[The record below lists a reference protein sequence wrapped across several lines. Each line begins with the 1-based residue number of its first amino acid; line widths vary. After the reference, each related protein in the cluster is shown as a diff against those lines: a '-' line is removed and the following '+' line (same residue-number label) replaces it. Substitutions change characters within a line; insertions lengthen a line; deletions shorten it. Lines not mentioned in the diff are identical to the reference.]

1 LGIANNPQLISSYS
15 FMNFTARSI
24 PYHQTGYFSKIVS
37 AYLEGNEFL
46 KTFYTHPVS
55 FEGIEASIRDREKF
69 PTDRSMLVRVLKE
82 QYADLAIEDAVKANL
97 EKLAGQN
104 TFTVTTAHQPAI
116 FTGNLYFI
124 YKILHV
130 VHLASTFAARYPD
143 KHFVPV
149 FFMGSEDAD
158 IDELGHV
165 YLNREKLVWDTKQ
178 TGAVGRMNTEGLEK
192 IIDRIEGEFSGY
204 EHGAGLVQMLKECY
218 LESDNIQQAT
228 LKLLHRLF
236 GAQGL
241 IILIPDNRLFKSS
254 MRGIFKDDL
263 TNHTPYSITSQ
274 NILQLSK
281 QFAVQANPREI
292 NLFYLRDEIR
302 ERLEWQNGRFVVVN
316 TPIQFSPEEMEK
328 ELANF
333 PERFSPNVIL
343 RGLFQETILP
353 NIAFVGG
360 GGETAY
366 WLELKPLF
374 KHYRVPFPVLILRNS
389 FLIIRKKVGE
399 KLDKTGVSATE
410 IFNTEEI
417 LMENFVRLHSTR
429 ELSLDKQMREARN
442 FYEQLK
448 EISGAVDKTL
458 EQHVEKLSVQSHQ
471 KLEELE
477 KKILRAEKK
486 NHEEVRRKIHEIR
499 EVLFPLDNLQERIDN
514 FIPWYAEF
522 GKDFLDELLR
532 HSLDLEQEFII
543 LEEKL

>member
-1 LGIANNPQLISSYS
+1 
-15 FMNFTARSI
+15 MNFTASTV
-24 PYHQTGYFSKIVS
+24 PYQQTGYFSKIVT

-46 KTFYTHPVS
+46 KQFYTHPVS
-55 FEGIEASIRDREKF
+55 FDGIEASIRDREKF
-69 PTDRSMLVRVLKE
+69 PTDRSVLVRVLKE
-82 QYADLAIEDAVKANL
+82 QYADLACEDAVMKNL
-97 EKLAGQN
+97 ERLADKN

-130 VHLASTFAARYPD
+130 VHLASAFAARYPD

-165 YLNREKLVWDTKQ
+165 YLDREKHVWETKQ
-178 TGAVGRMNTEGLEK
+178 TGAVGRMHTEGLEK
-192 IIDRIEGEFSGY
+192 IIQRIEGEFSGY
-204 EHGAGLVQMLKECY
+204 SHGAALVHLLKECY
-218 LESDNIQQAT
+218 LDSENIQQAT
-228 LKLLHRLF
+228 LKLLNRLF
-236 GAQGL
+236 GSEGL
-241 IILIPDNRLFKSS
+241 VVVIPDNRFFKSA

-274 NILQLSK
+274 NILELSK
-281 QFAVQANPREI
+281 HFTVQANPREI

-316 TPIQFSPEEMEK
+316 TSIQFSPEEMEK

-374 KHYRVPFPVLILRNS
+374 NHYRVPFPVLILRNS
-389 FLIIRKKVGE
+389 FLIIRKKLGE
-399 KLDKTGVSATE
+399 KLDKTGISDAE
-410 IFNTEEI
+410 IFNSEET
-417 LMENFVRLHSTR
+417 LMENFVRRNSTR
-429 ELSLDKQMREARN
+429 ELNLDKQMQEMRD
-442 FYEQLK
+442 FYDKLRD
-448 EISGAVDKTL
+448 ISGAVDKTL
-458 EQHVEKLSVQSHQ
+458 EQHVEKLSAQSIQ

-486 NHEEVRRKIHEIR
+486 NHEEVRRRIHEIR
-499 EVLFPLDNLQERIDN
+499 EVLFPLENLQERIDN

-522 GKDFLDELLR
+522 GKSFLDELLR
-532 HSLDLEQEFII
+532 NSLDLEQEFII

>member
-1 LGIANNPQLISSYS
+1 
-15 FMNFTARSI
+15 MNFTARTV
-24 PYHQTGYFSKIVS
+24 PYQQTGYFSKIVT
-37 AYLEGNEFL
+37 AYLDGNEFL
-46 KTFYTHPVS
+46 KPFFTHPVS

-69 PTDRSMLVRVLKE
+69 PTERSMLVRVLKE
-82 QYADLAIEDAVKANL
+82 QYAGLAGVDAVMKNL
-97 EKLAGQN
+97 ERLTDKN

-130 VHLASTFAARYPD
+130 IHLASTFSARYPD

-158 IDELGHV
+158 IDELGHL
-165 YLNREKLVWDTKQ
+165 YLDREKYIWDTKQ
-178 TGAVGRMNTEGLEK
+178 TGAVGRMHTAGLEK
-192 IIDRIEGEFSGY
+192 IIQRIEGEFSGY
-204 EHGAGLVQMLKECY
+204 AHGTRLVQLLKDCY
-218 LESDNIQQAT
+218 LDSENIQQAT
-228 LKLLHRLF
+228 LKLLHQLF
-236 GAQGL
+236 GAEGL
-241 IILIPDNRLFKSS
+241 IVLIPDNRLFKSA

-274 NILQLSK
+274 NIQQLSK
-281 QFAVQANPREI
+281 HFTVQANPREI

-316 TPIQFSPEEMEK
+316 TSIQFSPEEMEK

-374 KHYRVPFPVLILRNS
+374 NHYRVPFPVLILRNS
-389 FLIIRKKVGE
+389 FLIIRKKLGE
-399 KLDKTGVSATE
+399 KLEKTGISCAE
-410 IFNTEEI
+410 IFNTEET
-417 LMENFVRLHSTR
+417 LMENFVRQHSTR
-429 ELSLDKQMREARN
+429 ELSLDKQMQEARD

-458 EQHVEKLSVQSHQ
+458 EQHVEKLSVQTIQ

-486 NHEEVRRKIHEIR
+486 NHEEIRRRIHEVR
-499 EVLFPLDNLQERIDN
+499 EALFPLENLQERIDN

-522 GKDFLDELLR
+522 GQGFLDALRR

-543 LEEKL
+543 LEEKS